1 LVAAQDDDTRAFECV
16 GDLARREDA
25 VDARHAHVHE
35 YDVRPECRGQRD
47 RFGSVGS
54 PADDGHVGTMGE
66 RLFEAE
72 RKEVV
77 IVGDQNFERPGVVDK
92 D

>member
-1 LVAAQDDDTRAFECV
+1 
-16 GDLARREDA
+16 
-25 VDARHAHVHE
+25 
-35 YDVRPECRGQRD
+35 
-47 RFGSVGS
+47 
-54 PADDGHVGTMGE
+54 MGE

-72 RKEVV
+72 GKEVV

>member
-1 LVAAQDDDTRAFECV
+1 M
-16 GDLARREDA
+16 
-25 VDARHAHVHE
+25 
-35 YDVRPECRGQRD
+35 RPECRGQGD

-54 PADDGHVGTMGE
+54 PPDNLHVGTMGE

-72 RKEVV
+72 GKEVV